1 MSKDV
6 EQFGLREAI
15 NVHLKCLRVRS
26 ELLSRLL
33 LLLLL
38 YVAAAGLLP
47 LPLPL
52 LLSSRRYCCR

>member
-38 YVAAAGLLP
+38 L
-47 LPLPL
+47 L
-52 LLSSRRYCCR
+52 LLSRLLLLLVRLVPEHAHVP